1 MQNKIQDKVIEVL
14 QISPIVPVVVIE
26 DLKDAVPL
34 AQSLIEG
41 GIPIIEVTLRSNCAL
56 EAIELIAKNVPKMH
70 VGAGT
75 ILNLNQLEQAQNRG
89 AEFLISPGLTPS
101 LLEYA
106 KKKDM
111 PLIPGVSSSSEVM
124 QALELGYNA
133 LKFFPAEYCGGA
145 KLLNAFNGP
154 FKGVKFCPTG
164 GISVDNMHAYL
175 KLENV
180 LCVGGS
186 WLTPR
191 NLVQNKEW
199 DKIIELCKQALANIK
214 T

>member
-1 MQNKIQDKVIEVL
+1 MQDKIIEVL

-26 DLKDAVPL
+26 DIKDAVPL

-41 GIPIIEVTLRSNCAL
+41 GIHIIEVTLRSSCAL

-70 VGAGT
+70 MGAGT
-75 ILNLNQLEQAQNRG
+75 ILNPTQLEQAQNRG
-89 AEFLISPGLTPS
+89 AEFLISPGLTIK

-124 QALELGYNA
+124 QALELGYSA
-133 LKFFPAEYCGGA
+133 LKFFPAEYCGGV

-164 GISVDNMHAYL
+164 GISADNMRSYL
-175 KLENV
+175 NLENV

-186 WLTPR
+186 WLTPK
-191 NLVQNKEW
+191 NLIQNKEW
-199 DKIIELCKQALANIK
+199 DKITEICKRSLALR
-214 T
+214 

>member
-1 MQNKIQDKVIEVL
+1 MQDRIIEVL

-26 DLKDAVPL
+26 NIKDAVPL

-41 GIPIIEVTLRSNCAL
+41 GIHIIEVTLRSSCAL

-70 VGAGT
+70 VGTGT
-75 ILNLNQLEQAQNRG
+75 ILNPTQLEQAQNRG
-89 AEFLISPGLTPS
+89 AEFLISPGLTIK

-133 LKFFPAEYCGGA
+133 LKFFPAEYCGGV

-164 GISVDNMHAYL
+164 GISADNMHSYL
-175 KLENV
+175 NLENV

-186 WLTPR
+186 WLTPK
-191 NLVQNKEW
+191 NLIQNKEW
-199 DKIIELCKQALANIK
+199 GKITEICKRSLALR
-214 T
+214 

>member
-1 MQNKIQDKVIEVL
+1 MQDKIIEVL

-26 DLKDAVPL
+26 NIKDAVPL

-41 GIPIIEVTLRSNCAL
+41 GIPIIEVTLRSSCAL
-56 EAIELIAKNVPKMH
+56 EAIELIAKNVPKMR

-75 ILNLNQLEQAQNRG
+75 ILNPAQLEQAQNRG
-89 AEFLISPGLTPS
+89 AEFLISPGLTIK

-124 QALELGYNA
+124 QALELGYSA
-133 LKFFPAEYCGGA
+133 LKFFPAEYCGGV

-164 GISVDNMHAYL
+164 GISADNMRSYL
-175 KLENV
+175 DLENV

-186 WLTPR
+186 WLTPK
-191 NLVQNKEW
+191 NLIQNKEW
-199 DKIIELCKQALANIK
+199 DKITGICKRALA
-214 T
+214 

>member
-1 MQNKIQDKVIEVL
+1 MQDKIIEVL

-26 DLKDAVPL
+26 NIKDAVPL

-41 GIPIIEVTLRSNCAL
+41 GIPIIEVTLRSSCAL
-56 EAIELIAKNVPKMH
+56 EAIELIAKNVPKMR

-75 ILNLNQLEQAQNRG
+75 ILNLTQLEQAQNRG
-89 AEFLISPGLTPS
+89 AEFLISPGLTIK
-101 LLEYA
+101 LLEHA

-124 QALELGYNA
+124 QALELGYSA
-133 LKFFPAEYCGGA
+133 LKFFPAEYCGGV

-164 GISVDNMHAYL
+164 GISADNMRSYL
-175 KLENV
+175 NLENV

-186 WLTPR
+186 WLTPK
-191 NLVQNKEW
+191 NLIQNKEW
-199 DKIIELCKQALANIK
+199 DKITEICKRSLALR
-214 T
+214 

>member
-1 MQNKIQDKVIEVL
+1 MQDKIIEVL
-14 QISPIVPVVVIE
+14 QISPIIPVVVIE
-26 DLKDAVPL
+26 NIKDAVPL
-34 AQSLIEG
+34 AQSLVEG
-41 GIPIIEVTLRSNCAL
+41 GIHIIEVTLRSSCAL
-56 EAIELIAKNVPKMH
+56 EAIELIAKNVPKMR

-75 ILNLNQLEQAQNRG
+75 ILNPTQLEQAQNRG
-89 AEFLISPGLTPS
+89 AEFLISPGLTIK

-124 QALELGYNA
+124 QALELGYSA
-133 LKFFPAEYCGGA
+133 LKFFPAEYCGGV

-164 GISVDNMHAYL
+164 GISADNMRSYL
-175 KLENV
+175 NLENV

-186 WLTPR
+186 WLTPK
-191 NLVQNKEW
+191 NLIQNKEW
-199 DKIIELCKQALANIK
+199 DKITEICKRSLALR
-214 T
+214 

>member
-1 MQNKIQDKVIEVL
+1 MQDKIIEVL

-26 DLKDAVPL
+26 DIKDAVPL
-34 AQSLIEG
+34 AQSLVEG
-41 GIPIIEVTLRSNCAL
+41 GIQIIEVTLRSSCAL
-56 EAIELIAKNVPKMH
+56 EAIELIAKNVPKMR
-70 VGAGT
+70 VGTGT
-75 ILNLNQLEQAQNRG
+75 ILNPTQLEQAQNRG
-89 AEFLISPGLTPS
+89 AEFLISPGLTIK

-133 LKFFPAEYCGGA
+133 LKFFPAEYCGGV

-164 GISVDNMHAYL
+164 GISIDNMHSYL
-175 KLENV
+175 NLENV

-186 WLTPR
+186 WLTPKH
-191 NLVQNKEW
+191 LIQNKEW
-199 DKIIELCKQALANIK
+199 DKITEICKRSLALR
-214 T
+214 

>member
-1 MQNKIQDKVIEVL
+1 MQDKIIEVL

-26 DLKDAVPL
+26 NIKDAVPL
-34 AQSLIEG
+34 AQSLVEG
-41 GIPIIEVTLRSNCAL
+41 GIQIIEVTLRSSCAL

-75 ILNLNQLEQAQNRG
+75 ILNPTQLEQAQNRG
-89 AEFLISPGLTPS
+89 AEFLISPGLTIK
-101 LLEYA
+101 LLEHA

-133 LKFFPAEYCGGA
+133 LKFFPAEYCGGV

-164 GISVDNMHAYL
+164 GISIDNMHSYL
-175 KLENV
+175 NLENV

-186 WLTPR
+186 WLTPK
-191 NLVQNKEW
+191 NLIQNKEW
-199 DKIIELCKQALANIK
+199 DKITEICKRSLAGI
-214 T
+214 

>member
-1 MQNKIQDKVIEVL
+1 MQDKIIEVL

-26 DLKDAVPL
+26 DIKDAVPL

-41 GIPIIEVTLRSNCAL
+41 GIHIIEVTLRSSCAL
-56 EAIELIAKNVPKMH
+56 EAIELIAKNVPKMR

-75 ILNLNQLEQAQNRG
+75 ILNPTQLEQAQNRG
-89 AEFLISPGLTPS
+89 AEFLISPGLTIK

-124 QALELGYNA
+124 QALELGYST
-133 LKFFPAEYCGGA
+133 LKFFPAEYCGGV

-164 GISVDNMHAYL
+164 GISADNMHSYL
-175 KLENV
+175 NLENV

-186 WLTPR
+186 WLTPK
-191 NLVQNKEW
+191 NLIQNKEW
-199 DKIIELCKQALANIK
+199 DKITEICKRSLALR
-214 T
+214 

>member
-1 MQNKIQDKVIEVL
+1 MQDKIVEVL

-26 DLKDAVPL
+26 DIKDAVPL
-34 AQSLIEG
+34 AQSLAEG
-41 GIPIIEVTLRSNCAL
+41 GIHIIEVTLRSSCAL
-56 EAIELIAKNVPKMH
+56 EAIELIAKNVPKMR

-75 ILNLNQLEQAQNRG
+75 ILNPTQLEQAQNRG
-89 AEFLISPGLTPS
+89 AEFLISPGLTIK

-124 QALELGYNA
+124 QALELGYSA
-133 LKFFPAEYCGGA
+133 LKFFPAEYCGGV

-164 GISVDNMHAYL
+164 GISADNMHSYL
-175 KLENV
+175 NLENV

-186 WLTPR
+186 WLTPK
-191 NLVQNKEW
+191 NLIQNKEW
-199 DKIIELCKQALANIK
+199 DKITEICKQSLALR
-214 T
+214 

>member
-1 MQNKIQDKVIEVL
+1 MQDKIIEVL
-14 QISPIVPVVVIE
+14 QISPIIPVVVIE
-26 DLKDAVPL
+26 NIKDAVSL
-34 AQSLIEG
+34 AQSLVEG
-41 GIPIIEVTLRSNCAL
+41 GIHIIEVTLRSSCAL
-56 EAIELIAKNVPKMH
+56 EAIELIAKNVPKIR

-75 ILNLNQLEQAQNRG
+75 ILNPTQLEQAQNRG
-89 AEFLISPGLTPS
+89 AEFLISPGLTIK

-124 QALELGYNA
+124 QALELGYSA
-133 LKFFPAEYCGGA
+133 LKFFPAEYCGGV

-164 GISVDNMHAYL
+164 GISADNMRSYL
-175 KLENV
+175 NLENV

-186 WLTPR
+186 WLTPK
-191 NLVQNKEW
+191 NLIQNKEW
-199 DKIIELCKQALANIK
+199 DKITEICKRSLALR
-214 T
+214 

>member
-1 MQNKIQDKVIEVL
+1 MQDKIIEVL

-26 DLKDAVPL
+26 NIKDAVPL

-41 GIPIIEVTLRSNCAL
+41 GIPIIEVTLRSSCAL
-56 EAIELIAKNVPKMH
+56 EAIELIAKNVPKMR

-75 ILNLNQLEQAQNRG
+75 ILNPTQLEQAQNRG
-89 AEFLISPGLTPS
+89 AEFLISPGLTIK
-101 LLEYA
+101 LLEHA
-106 KKKDM
+106 KKKNM

-124 QALELGYNA
+124 QALEWGYNA
-133 LKFFPAEYCGGA
+133 LKFFPAEYCGGV

-164 GISVDNMHAYL
+164 GISTDNMRSYL
-175 KLENV
+175 NLENV

-186 WLTPR
+186 WLTPKD
-191 NLVQNKEW
+191 LIQNKEW
-199 DKIIELCKQALANIK
+199 DKITEICKRALALR
-214 T
+214 

>member
-1 MQNKIQDKVIEVL
+1 MQDKIIEVL

-26 DLKDAVPL
+26 NIKDAVPL

-41 GIPIIEVTLRSNCAL
+41 GIPIIEVTLRSSCAL
-56 EAIELIAKNVPKMH
+56 EAIELIAKNVPKMR

-75 ILNLNQLEQAQNRG
+75 ILNLTQLEQAQNRG
-89 AEFLISPGLTPS
+89 AEFLISPGLTIK
-101 LLEYA
+101 LLEHA

-124 QALELGYNA
+124 QALELGYST
-133 LKFFPAEYCGGA
+133 LKFFPAEYCGGV

-164 GISVDNMHAYL
+164 GISADNMHSYL
-175 KLENV
+175 NLENV

-186 WLTPR
+186 WLTPK
-191 NLVQNKEW
+191 NLIQNKEW
-199 DKIIELCKQALANIK
+199 DKITEICKRSLALR
-214 T
+214 

>member
-1 MQNKIQDKVIEVL
+1 MQDKIIEIL

-26 DLKDAVPL
+26 DIKDAVPL
-34 AQSLIEG
+34 AQSLVEG
-41 GIPIIEVTLRSNCAL
+41 GIQIIEVTLRSSCAL
-56 EAIELIAKNVPKMH
+56 EAIDLITKNVPKMR

-75 ILNLNQLEQAQNRG
+75 ILNPTQLEQAQNRG
-89 AEFLISPGLTPS
+89 AEFLISPGLTIK
-101 LLEYA
+101 LLEHA

-133 LKFFPAEYCGGA
+133 LKFFPAEYCGGV

-164 GISVDNMHAYL
+164 GISADNMHSYL
-175 KLENV
+175 NLENV

-186 WLTPR
+186 WLTPK
-191 NLVQNKEW
+191 NLIQNKEW
-199 DKIIELCKQALANIK
+199 DKITEICKRSLALR
-214 T
+214 

>member
-1 MQNKIQDKVIEVL
+1 MQDKIIEVL

-26 DLKDAVPL
+26 NIKDAVPL

-41 GIPIIEVTLRSNCAL
+41 GIPIIEVTLRSSCAL
-56 EAIELIAKNVPKMH
+56 EAIELIAKNVPKMR

-75 ILNLNQLEQAQNRG
+75 ILNPTQLEQAQNRG
-89 AEFLISPGLTPS
+89 AEFLISPGLTIK
-101 LLEYA
+101 LLEHA

-133 LKFFPAEYCGGA
+133 LKFFPAEYCGGV

-164 GISVDNMHAYL
+164 GISADNMRSYL
-175 KLENV
+175 NLENV

-186 WLTPR
+186 WLTPKD
-191 NLVQNKEW
+191 LIQNKEW
-199 DKIIELCKQALANIK
+199 DKITEICKRALALR
-214 T
+214 

>member
-1 MQNKIQDKVIEVL
+1 MQDKIIEVL

-26 DLKDAVPL
+26 NIKDAVPL

-41 GIPIIEVTLRSNCAL
+41 GIPIIEVTLRSSCAL

-75 ILNLNQLEQAQNRG
+75 ILNLTQLEQAQNRG
-89 AEFLISPGLTPS
+89 AEFLISPGLTIK
-101 LLEYA
+101 LLEHA

-124 QALELGYNA
+124 QALELGYSA
-133 LKFFPAEYCGGA
+133 LKFFPAEYCGGV

-154 FKGVKFCPTG
+154 FKEVKFCPTG
-164 GISVDNMHAYL
+164 GISADNMRSYL
-175 KLENV
+175 NLENV

-186 WLTPR
+186 WLTPKD
-191 NLVQNKEW
+191 LIQNKEW
-199 DKIIELCKQALANIK
+199 DKITEICKRALALR
-214 T
+214 

>member
-1 MQNKIQDKVIEVL
+1 MQDKIIEIL

-26 DLKDAVPL
+26 NIKDAVPL

-41 GIPIIEVTLRSNCAL
+41 GIPIIEVTLRSSCAL

-75 ILNLNQLEQAQNRG
+75 ILNLTQLEQAQNRG

-124 QALELGYNA
+124 QALEWGYSA
-133 LKFFPAEYCGGA
+133 LKFFPAEYCGGV
-145 KLLNAFNGP
+145 KLLNAFNSP

-164 GISVDNMHAYL
+164 GISADNMRSYL
-175 KLENV
+175 NLENV

-186 WLTPR
+186 WLTPKD
-191 NLVQNKEW
+191 LVQNKEW
-199 DKIIELCKQALANIK
+199 DKITEICKRALALR
-214 T
+214 

>member
-1 MQNKIQDKVIEVL
+1 MQNKIQDKVLEVL

-34 AQSLIEG
+34 AQSLVEG

-56 EAIELIAKNVPKMH
+56 EAIELIAKNVPKMR

-75 ILNLNQLEQAQNRG
+75 ILNSNQLEQAQNRG

-124 QALELGYNA
+124 QALELGYSA

-164 GISVDNMHAYL
+164 GINVDNMHAYL

-186 WLTPR
+186 WLTPK

-199 DKIIELCKQALANIK
+199 DKIVEICKQALA
-214 T
+214 

>member
-1 MQNKIQDKVIEVL
+1 MQDKIIEAL
-14 QISPIVPVVVIE
+14 QISPIIPVVVIE
-26 DLKDAVPL
+26 NIKDAVPL
-34 AQSLIEG
+34 VQSLIEG
-41 GIPIIEVTLRSNCAL
+41 GIHVIEVTLRSSCAL
-56 EAIELIAKNVPKMH
+56 EAIELIAKNVPKMR

-75 ILNLNQLEQAQNRG
+75 ILNPTQLEQAQNRG
-89 AEFLISPGLTPS
+89 AEFLISPGLTIK

-133 LKFFPAEYCGGA
+133 LKFFPAEYCGGV

-164 GISVDNMHAYL
+164 GISADNMHSYL
-175 KLENV
+175 NLENV

-186 WLTPR
+186 WLTPK
-191 NLVQNKEW
+191 NLIQNKEW
-199 DKIIELCKQALANIK
+199 DKITEICKRSLALR
-214 T
+214 

>member
-1 MQNKIQDKVIEVL
+1 MQDKIIEIL

-26 DLKDAVPL
+26 NIKDAVPL

-41 GIPIIEVTLRSNCAL
+41 GIPIIEVTLRSSCAL

-75 ILNLNQLEQAQNRG
+75 ILNPTQLEQVQNRG
-89 AEFLISPGLTPS
+89 AEFLISPGLTIK
-101 LLEYA
+101 LLEHA

-124 QALELGYNA
+124 QALELGYSA
-133 LKFFPAEYCGGA
+133 LKFFPAEYCGGV

-164 GISVDNMHAYL
+164 GISADNMRSYL
-175 KLENV
+175 NLENV

-186 WLTPR
+186 WLTPKD
-191 NLVQNKEW
+191 LIQNKEW
-199 DKIIELCKQALANIK
+199 DKITEICKRALA
-214 T
+214 

>member
-1 MQNKIQDKVIEVL
+1 MQDKIIEVL

-26 DLKDAVPL
+26 NIKDAVPL
-34 AQSLIEG
+34 AQSLVEG
-41 GIPIIEVTLRSNCAL
+41 GIHIIEVTLRSSCAL
-56 EAIELIAKNVPKMH
+56 EAIELIAKNVPKMR

-75 ILNLNQLEQAQNRG
+75 ILNPTQLEQAQNRG
-89 AEFLISPGLTPS
+89 AEFLISPGLTIK
-101 LLEYA
+101 LLEHA

-133 LKFFPAEYCGGA
+133 LKFFPAEYCGGV
-145 KLLNAFNGP
+145 KLLDAFNGP

-164 GISVDNMHAYL
+164 GISADNMHSYL
-175 KLENV
+175 NLENV

-186 WLTPR
+186 WLTPK
-191 NLVQNKEW
+191 NLIQNKEW
-199 DKIIELCKQALANIK
+199 DKITEICKRSLALR
-214 T
+214 

>member
-1 MQNKIQDKVIEVL
+1 MQDKIIEVL
-14 QISPIVPVVVIE
+14 QISPIVPVVVVENI
-26 DLKDAVPL
+26 KDAVPL

-41 GIPIIEVTLRSNCAL
+41 GIQIIEVTLRSSCAL
-56 EAIELIAKNVPKMH
+56 EAIELIAKNVPKMR

-75 ILNLNQLEQAQNRG
+75 ILNPTQLEQAQNRG
-89 AEFLISPGLTPS
+89 AEFLISPGLTIK

-124 QALELGYNA
+124 QALEWGYSA
-133 LKFFPAEYCGGA
+133 LKFFPAEYCGGV

-164 GISVDNMHAYL
+164 GISVDNMRSYL
-175 KLENV
+175 DLENV

-186 WLTPR
+186 WLTPKH
-191 NLVQNKEW
+191 LIQNKEW
-199 DKIIELCKQALANIK
+199 DKITEICKRALALK
-214 T
+214 

>member
-1 MQNKIQDKVIEVL
+1 MQDKIIEIL
-14 QISPIVPVVVIE
+14 QISPIVPVVVVENI
-26 DLKDAVPL
+26 KDAVPL

-41 GIPIIEVTLRSNCAL
+41 GIPIIEITLRSSCAL
-56 EAIELIAKNVPKMH
+56 EAIELIAKNVPKMR

-75 ILNLNQLEQAQNRG
+75 ILNPTQLEQAQNRG
-89 AEFLISPGLTPS
+89 AEFLISPGLTIK

-111 PLIPGVSSSSEVM
+111 PLIPGVSSSSEVI
-124 QALELGYNA
+124 QALELGYSA
-133 LKFFPAEYCGGA
+133 LKFFPAEYCGGV

-164 GISVDNMHAYL
+164 GISADNMRSYL
-175 KLENV
+175 DLENV

-186 WLTPR
+186 WLTPK

-199 DKIIELCKQALANIK
+199 DKITGICKRALALR
-214 T
+214 

>member
-1 MQNKIQDKVIEVL
+1 MQDKIIEIL

-26 DLKDAVPL
+26 NIKDAVPL

-41 GIPIIEVTLRSNCAL
+41 GIPIIEVTLRSSCAL
-56 EAIELIAKNVPKMH
+56 EAIELIAKNVPKMR

-75 ILNLNQLEQAQNRG
+75 ILNLTQLEQAQNRG

-101 LLEYA
+101 LLEHA
-106 KKKDM
+106 KKKNM

-124 QALELGYNA
+124 QALEWGYNA
-133 LKFFPAEYCGGA
+133 LKFFPAEYCGGV

-164 GISVDNMHAYL
+164 GISADNMRSYL
-175 KLENV
+175 NLENV

-186 WLTPR
+186 WLTPKD
-191 NLVQNKEW
+191 LIQNKEW
-199 DKIIELCKQALANIK
+199 DKITEICKRALALR
-214 T
+214 

>member
-1 MQNKIQDKVIEVL
+1 MQDKIIEVL

-26 DLKDAVPL
+26 NIKDAVPL

-41 GIPIIEVTLRSNCAL
+41 GIPIIEVTLRSSCAL
-56 EAIELIAKNVPKMH
+56 EAIELIAKNVPKMR

-75 ILNLNQLEQAQNRG
+75 ILNLTQLEQAQNRG
-89 AEFLISPGLTPS
+89 AEFLISPGLTIK
-101 LLEYA
+101 LLEHA

-124 QALELGYNA
+124 QALELGYSA
-133 LKFFPAEYCGGA
+133 LKFFPAEYCGGV

-164 GISVDNMHAYL
+164 GISADNMRSYL
-175 KLENV
+175 DLENV

-186 WLTPR
+186 WLTPKD
-191 NLVQNKEW
+191 LIQNKEW
-199 DKIIELCKQALANIK
+199 DKIAEICKRALA
-214 T
+214 

>member
-1 MQNKIQDKVIEVL
+1 MQDKIIEVL
-14 QISPIVPVVVIE
+14 QISPIIPVVVIE
-26 DLKDAVPL
+26 DIKDAVPL

-41 GIPIIEVTLRSNCAL
+41 GIPIIEVTLRSSCAL
-56 EAIELIAKNVPKMH
+56 EAIELIAKNVPKMR

-75 ILNLNQLEQAQNRG
+75 ILNPTQLEQAQNRG
-89 AEFLISPGLTPS
+89 AEFLISPGLTIK
-101 LLEYA
+101 LLEHA

-133 LKFFPAEYCGGA
+133 LKFFPAEYCGGV

-164 GISVDNMHAYL
+164 GISIDNMHSYL
-175 KLENV
+175 NLENV

-186 WLTPR
+186 WLTPK
-191 NLVQNKEW
+191 NLIQNKEW
-199 DKIIELCKQALANIK
+199 DKITEICKRSLAGI
-214 T
+214 

>member
-1 MQNKIQDKVIEVL
+1 MQDKIIEIL
-14 QISPIVPVVVIE
+14 QISPIVPVVVVE
-26 DLKDAVPL
+26 DIKDAVPL

-41 GIPIIEVTLRSNCAL
+41 GIPIIEVTLRSSCAL

-75 ILNLNQLEQAQNRG
+75 ILNPTQLEQAQNRG
-89 AEFLISPGLTPS
+89 AEFLISPGLTIK
-101 LLEYA
+101 LLEHA

-133 LKFFPAEYCGGA
+133 LKFFPAEYCGGV

-164 GISVDNMHAYL
+164 GISADNMRSYL
-175 KLENV
+175 NLENV

-186 WLTPR
+186 WLTPKD
-191 NLVQNKEW
+191 LVQNKEW
-199 DKIIELCKQALANIK
+199 DKITEICKRALALR
-214 T
+214 

>member
-1 MQNKIQDKVIEVL
+1 MQDKIIEVL

-26 DLKDAVPL
+26 NIKDAVPL

-41 GIPIIEVTLRSNCAL
+41 GIPIIEVTLRSSCAL

-75 ILNLNQLEQAQNRG
+75 ILNLTQLEQAQNRG
-89 AEFLISPGLTPS
+89 AEFLISPGLTIK
-101 LLEYA
+101 LLEHA

-124 QALELGYNA
+124 QALEWGYSA
-133 LKFFPAEYCGGA
+133 LKFFPAEYCGGV

-164 GISVDNMHAYL
+164 GISADNMRSYL
-175 KLENV
+175 NLENV

-186 WLTPR
+186 WLTPKD
-191 NLVQNKEW
+191 LIQNKEW
-199 DKIIELCKQALANIK
+199 DKITEICKRALA
-214 T
+214 

>member
-1 MQNKIQDKVIEVL
+1 MQDKIIEVL
-14 QISPIVPVVVIE
+14 QISPIVPVVVVE
-26 DLKDAVPL
+26 DIKDAVPL

-41 GIPIIEVTLRSNCAL
+41 GIPIIEVTLRSSCAL
-56 EAIELIAKNVPKMH
+56 EAIELIAKNVPKMC

-75 ILNLNQLEQAQNRG
+75 ILNPTQLEQAQNRG
-89 AEFLISPGLTPS
+89 AEFLISPGLTIK
-101 LLEYA
+101 LLEHA

-124 QALELGYNA
+124 QALELGYSA
-133 LKFFPAEYCGGA
+133 LKFFPAEYCGGV

-164 GISVDNMHAYL
+164 GISADNIRSYL
-175 KLENV
+175 NLENV

-186 WLTPR
+186 WLTPKD
-191 NLVQNKEW
+191 LIQNKEW
-199 DKIIELCKQALANIK
+199 DKITEICKRALA
-214 T
+214 

>member
-1 MQNKIQDKVIEVL
+1 MQDKIIEVL

-26 DLKDAVPL
+26 DIKDAVPL
-34 AQSLIEG
+34 AQSLVEG
-41 GIPIIEVTLRSNCAL
+41 GVQIIEVTLRSSCAL

-75 ILNLNQLEQAQNRG
+75 ILNPTQLEQAQNRG
-89 AEFLISPGLTPS
+89 AEFLISPGLTIK
-101 LLEYA
+101 LLEHA

-133 LKFFPAEYCGGA
+133 LKFFPAEYCGGV

-164 GISVDNMHAYL
+164 GISADNMHSYL
-175 KLENV
+175 NLENV

-186 WLTPR
+186 WLTPK
-191 NLVQNKEW
+191 NLIQNKEW
-199 DKIIELCKQALANIK
+199 DKITEICKRSLALR
-214 T
+214 

>member
-1 MQNKIQDKVIEVL
+1 MQDKIIEVL

-26 DLKDAVPL
+26 NIKDAVPL

-41 GIPIIEVTLRSNCAL
+41 GIQIIEVTLRSSCAL
-56 EAIELIAKNVPKMH
+56 EAIELIAKNVPKMR

-75 ILNLNQLEQAQNRG
+75 ILNPTQLEQAQNRG
-89 AEFLISPGLTPS
+89 AEFLISPGLTIK
-101 LLEYA
+101 LLEHA

-111 PLIPGVSSSSEVM
+111 SLIPGVSSSSEVM

-133 LKFFPAEYCGGA
+133 LKFFPAEYCGGV

-164 GISVDNMHAYL
+164 GISADNMRSYL
-175 KLENV
+175 NLENV

-186 WLTPR
+186 WLTPK
-191 NLVQNKEW
+191 NLIQNKEW
-199 DKIIELCKQALANIK
+199 DKITEICKRSLALR
-214 T
+214 

>member
-1 MQNKIQDKVIEVL
+1 MQDRIIEVL

-26 DLKDAVPL
+26 NIKDAVPL
-34 AQSLIEG
+34 AQSLVEG
-41 GIPIIEVTLRSNCAL
+41 GIHIIEVTLRSSCAL
-56 EAIELIAKNVPKMH
+56 ETIELIAKNVPKMR

-75 ILNLNQLEQAQNRG
+75 ILNPTQLEQAQNRG
-89 AEFLISPGLTPS
+89 AEFLISPGLTIK

-124 QALELGYNA
+124 QALELGYSA
-133 LKFFPAEYCGGA
+133 LKFFPAEYCGGV

-164 GISVDNMHAYL
+164 GISADNMRSYL
-175 KLENV
+175 NLENV

-186 WLTPR
+186 WLTPK
-191 NLVQNKEW
+191 NLIQNKEW
-199 DKIIELCKQALANIK
+199 DKITEICKRSLALR
-214 T
+214 

>member
-1 MQNKIQDKVIEVL
+1 MQDKIIEIL

-26 DLKDAVPL
+26 NIKDAVLL

-56 EAIELIAKNVPKMH
+56 EAIELIAKNVPKMR

-75 ILNLNQLEQAQNRG
+75 ILNLTQLEQAQNRG
-89 AEFLISPGLTPS
+89 AEFLISPGLTIK
-101 LLEYA
+101 LLEHA

-133 LKFFPAEYCGGA
+133 LKFFPAEYCGGV

-164 GISVDNMHAYL
+164 GISVDNMRSYL
-175 KLENV
+175 ALENV
-180 LCVGGS
+180 VCVGGS
-186 WLTPR
+186 WLTPKD
-191 NLVQNKEW
+191 LVQNKEW
-199 DKIIELCKQALANIK
+199 DKITEICKRALALR
-214 T
+214 

>member
-1 MQNKIQDKVIEVL
+1 MQDKIIEVL
-14 QISPIVPVVVIE
+14 QISPIVPVVVVE
-26 DLKDAVPL
+26 DIKDAVPL

-41 GIPIIEVTLRSNCAL
+41 GIPIIEVTLRSSCAL
-56 EAIELIAKNVPKMH
+56 EAIELIAKNVPKMR

-75 ILNLNQLEQAQNRG
+75 ILNPTQLEQAQNRG

-101 LLEYA
+101 ILEHA

-124 QALELGYNA
+124 QALELGYSA
-133 LKFFPAEYCGGA
+133 LKFFPAEYCGGV

-164 GISVDNMHAYL
+164 GISADNMRSYL
-175 KLENV
+175 NLENV

-186 WLTPR
+186 WLTPK
-191 NLVQNKEW
+191 NLIQNKEW
-199 DKIIELCKQALANIK
+199 DKITEICKRALALR
-214 T
+214 

>member
-1 MQNKIQDKVIEVL
+1 MQDKIIEVL

-26 DLKDAVPL
+26 DIKDAVPL
-34 AQSLIEG
+34 AQSLVEG
-41 GIPIIEVTLRSNCAL
+41 GIHIIEVTLRSSCAL
-56 EAIELIAKNVPKMH
+56 EAIELIAKNVPKMR
-70 VGAGT
+70 VGVGT
-75 ILNLNQLEQAQNRG
+75 ILNPTQLEQAQNRG
-89 AEFLISPGLTPS
+89 AEFLISPGLTIK

-133 LKFFPAEYCGGA
+133 LKFFPAEYCGGV

-164 GISVDNMHAYL
+164 GISADNMRSYL
-175 KLENV
+175 NLENV

-186 WLTPR
+186 WLTPK
-191 NLVQNKEW
+191 NLIQNKEW
-199 DKIIELCKQALANIK
+199 DKITEICKRSLALR
-214 T
+214 

>member
-1 MQNKIQDKVIEVL
+1 MQDKIIEVL

-26 DLKDAVPL
+26 NIKDAVPL

-41 GIPIIEVTLRSNCAL
+41 GIHIIEVTLRSSCAL
-56 EAIELIAKNVPKMH
+56 EAIELIAKNVPKMC
-70 VGAGT
+70 VGVGT
-75 ILNLNQLEQAQNRG
+75 ILNPTQLEQAQNRG
-89 AEFLISPGLTPS
+89 AEFLISPGLTIK
-101 LLEYA
+101 LLEHA

-133 LKFFPAEYCGGA
+133 LKFFPAEYCGGV

-164 GISVDNMHAYL
+164 GISADNMRSYL
-175 KLENV
+175 NLENV

-186 WLTPR
+186 WLTPK
-191 NLVQNKEW
+191 NLIQNKEW
-199 DKIIELCKQALANIK
+199 DKITEICKRSLALR
-214 T
+214 

>member
-1 MQNKIQDKVIEVL
+1 MQDKIIEIL
-14 QISPIVPVVVIE
+14 QISPIVPVVVVENI
-26 DLKDAVPL
+26 KDAVPL

-41 GIPIIEVTLRSNCAL
+41 GIPIIEVTLRSSCAL

-75 ILNLNQLEQAQNRG
+75 ILNLTQLEQAQNRG
-89 AEFLISPGLTPS
+89 AEFLISPGLTIK
-101 LLEYA
+101 LLKHA
-106 KKKDM
+106 KKKGM

-133 LKFFPAEYCGGA
+133 LKFFPAEYCGGV

-164 GISVDNMHAYL
+164 GISADNMRSYL
-175 KLENV
+175 ALENV

-186 WLTPR
+186 WLTPKD
-191 NLVQNKEW
+191 LIQNKEW
-199 DKIIELCKQALANIK
+199 DKITEICKRALALR
-214 T
+214 

>member
-1 MQNKIQDKVIEVL
+1 MQDKIIEIL
-14 QISPIVPVVVIE
+14 QISPIIPVVVIE
-26 DLKDAVPL
+26 DIKDAVPL

-41 GIPIIEVTLRSNCAL
+41 GVHIIEVTLRSNCAL
-56 EAIELIAKNVPKMH
+56 EAIELIAKNVPKMR

-75 ILNLNQLEQAQNRG
+75 ILNPTQLEQAQNRG
-89 AEFLISPGLTPS
+89 AEFLISPGLTIK

-133 LKFFPAEYCGGA
+133 LKFFPAEYCGGV

-164 GISVDNMHAYL
+164 GISANNMRSYL

-186 WLTPR
+186 WLTPK
-191 NLVQNKEW
+191 NLIQNKEW
-199 DKIIELCKQALANIK
+199 DKITEICKRSLALR
-214 T
+214 

>member
-1 MQNKIQDKVIEVL
+1 MQDKIIEVL
-14 QISPIVPVVVIE
+14 QISPIIPVVVIE
-26 DLKDAVPL
+26 NIWDAVPL

-41 GIPIIEVTLRSNCAL
+41 GIPIIEVTLRSSCAL
-56 EAIELIAKNVPKMH
+56 EAIELIAKNVPKMR

-75 ILNLNQLEQAQNRG
+75 ILNPTQLEQAQNRG
-89 AEFLISPGLTPS
+89 AEFLISPGLTIK
-101 LLEYA
+101 LLEHA

-133 LKFFPAEYCGGA
+133 LKFFPAEYCGGV

-164 GISVDNMHAYL
+164 GVSVDNMRSYL
-175 KLENV
+175 NLENV
-180 LCVGGS
+180 VCVGGS
-186 WLTPR
+186 WLTPKD
-191 NLVQNKEW
+191 LVQNKEW
-199 DKIIELCKQALANIK
+199 DKITEICKRALALR
-214 T
+214 